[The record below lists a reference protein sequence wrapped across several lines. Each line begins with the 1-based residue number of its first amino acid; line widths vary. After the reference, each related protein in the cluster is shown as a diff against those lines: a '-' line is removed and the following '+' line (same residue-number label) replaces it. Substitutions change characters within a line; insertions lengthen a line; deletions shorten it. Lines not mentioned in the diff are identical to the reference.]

1 MDRDIYENKLPP
13 LNFSLF
19 SQLLHIIKHERK
31 NKKII
36 YKKKKRRLNWMVDIR
51 DGYGLVLEENRT
63 KLLLKFIITELFA
76 FKIEPNC

>member
-36 YKKKKRRLNWMVDIR
+36 YKKKKEIELN
-51 DGYGLVLEENRT
+51 G
-63 KLLLKFIITELFA
+63 
-76 FKIEPNC
+76 